1 MANEQANQFVIG
13 GFKPN
18 SSGEIRVP
26 KKVAIVKLL
35 GGAIRIEINDCMRYE
50 LPTEEQRENLKKV
63 FGIEVEVLEDGK

>member
-1 MANEQANQFVIG
+1 MAGEQANQFIVG

-18 SSGEIRVP
+18 SAEIRVP

-35 GGAIRIEINDCMRYE
+35 GGAIRFEINDYMQYV

-63 FGIEVEVLEDGK
+63 FGIEIEVFKDGK

>member
-1 MANEQANQFVIG
+1 MANEQANQFVVG

-18 SSGEIRVP
+18 SNAEIRVP

-35 GGAIRIEINDCMRYE
+35 GGAIVFSIFDDMQYE

-63 FGIEVEVLEDGK
+63 FGIEVKVLEDGK